1 LRAVCRSL
9 PPSSR
14 ALSLKRA
21 SGNRCDG
28 RSRRQS
34 ATSRRP
40 KRYAAGS
47 GSHTFKNLEQ
57 IFILDNCSQRNWQ
70 RPQTWREG
78 REPAGRGRAV
88 LGCKSCL
95 GDGSA
100 QARCLVLSSSQHENS
115 VQTQCAREGRC
126 DPRREAAMIIGHGFE
141 KYPTGRLLGSSIERR
156 WPHLF
161 AERRSHP
168 PGDLLP
174 YTPKHTEVAL
184 LLHGSSTLTR
194 QAAGIRQRFA
204 AVPGTVWLC
213 PAGLR
218 EDLISSS
225 QAIAEVLH
233 IYLSASTFS
242 ALETNI
248 GCKKITEASI
258 RYEGGFRD
266 PLIEQIAQVILSEMR
281 METSAGKL
289 LIESLSASLA
299 ARLMHSYSNVQRK
312 RTDSPIARRGLDYN
326 RLQRVVEFIEEH
338 LEDDITVESLASTAC
353 LSRFHFARAFKAATG
368 KAPHQFISVKRLELA
383 KWLLTEGRRS
393 LTDIAV
399 TCRFSSQANFSRAFN
414 RETGMTPGQYRAM
427 ATWPTFI
434 SQFRQRAPAISSA
447 AGGRDWEETRRAVP
461 SRHLI
466 THRV

>member
-1 LRAVCRSL
+1 M
-9 PPSSR
+9 
-14 ALSLKRA
+14 
-21 SGNRCDG
+21 
-28 RSRRQS
+28 
-34 ATSRRP
+34 
-40 KRYAAGS
+40 
-47 GSHTFKNLEQ
+47 
-57 IFILDNCSQRNWQ
+57 
-70 RPQTWREG
+70 
-78 REPAGRGRAV
+78 
-88 LGCKSCL
+88 
-95 GDGSA
+95 
-100 QARCLVLSSSQHENS
+100 LSSSQHENS

-156 WPHLF
+156 WRHLF

>member
-1 LRAVCRSL
+1 MRAVCRSL

-57 IFILDNCSQRNWQ
+57 IFILDNCSQRDWQ
-70 RPQTWREG
+70 RPQTWREVNRLG
-78 REPAGRGRAV
+78 VVGLCLAV
-88 LGCKSCL
+88 NH
-95 GDGSA
+95 GSA

-115 VQTQCAREGRC
+115 VQIQCAREGRC

-289 LIESLSASLA
+289 LIRVLVGQPRSSVDAELFGCPAKTYGFA
-299 ARLMHSYSNVQRK
+299 HRR
-312 RTDSPIARRGLDYN
+312 RRGLDYY
-326 RLQRVVEFIEEH
+326 RLQRVV
-338 LEDDITVESLASTAC
+338 
-353 LSRFHFARAFKAATG
+353 
-368 KAPHQFISVKRLELA
+368 
-383 KWLLTEGRRS
+383 
-393 LTDIAV
+393 
-399 TCRFSSQANFSRAFN
+399 
-414 RETGMTPGQYRAM
+414 
-427 ATWPTFI
+427 
-434 SQFRQRAPAISSA
+434 
-447 AGGRDWEETRRAVP
+447 
-461 SRHLI
+461 
-466 THRV
+466 RVY